1 MDNRWFWSGQEED
14 NDHRHGRQSYSRRSN
29 GGSAKPRW
37 CKITDNDNL
46 NAKQGENATL
56 ATPPPSRF
64 SLLPPAR
71 APPPPIYTDPLGNQR
86 IQFKRYCDISA
97 DSFSESGAMFF
108 PKLRACWGGATI
120 APTAETSSAG
130 PSRRQQQQ
138 PDEADSIPPR
148 RSTGSVNNAKRAPNW
163 KPKLRMI
170 AEDGVIGGDKERTSG
185 AAGVRT
191 APSSVKKPPVK
202 AKPKSSGT
210 VSGASKHSDYYRTAI
225 SSSSLHS
232 LANPAEAEPGN
243 FFSSAFPSSS
253 PDLSFFL
260 ADSFT
265 GVSKGRFAGG
275 FEAGGALEGTLG
287 LIVKSEDADGGWS
300 TRRVWD
306 LGAIIVSENARDEE
320 RGNRSL

>member
-1 MDNRWFWSGQEED
+1 M
-14 NDHRHGRQSYSRRSN
+14 
-29 GGSAKPRW
+29 
-37 CKITDNDNL
+37 
-46 NAKQGENATL
+46 
-56 ATPPPSRF
+56 ATPPPRGF
-64 SLLPPAR
+64 RACHLRGPHLLLY
-71 APPPPIYTDPLGNQR
+71 IR
-86 IQFKRYCDISA
+86 IPWGIKGFNSNGIAILVQT
-97 DSFSESGAMFF
+97 SFSESGAMFF

-210 VSGASKHSDYYRTAI
+210 VSGASKHSDYYRKCSRPI
-225 SSSSLHS
+225 PI
-232 LANPAEAEPGN
+232 PA
-243 FFSSAFPSSS
+243 FSPAP
-253 PDLSFFL
+253 FL
-260 ADSFT
+260 
-265 GVSKGRFAGG
+265 
-275 FEAGGALEGTLG
+275 
-287 LIVKSEDADGGWS
+287 I
-300 TRRVWD
+300 
-306 LGAIIVSENARDEE
+306 
-320 RGNRSL
+320 